1 MRHRFIQL
9 SALLGL
15 AALSQAAALEPAP
28 FYGTAAGTVISNT
41 AFLDSIDD
49 AGTKQSQTSNTV
61 GVTVQHVPALS
72 VPQDTT
78 GTGTCGQTVIGL
90 PGQLAVIPYTLTN
103 TSNGTDTYNVSVLA
117 GNGNTDA
124 SLAKVYQDN
133 GDNTFNGADR
143 LLPPG
148 ITLASGENTTV
159 FVVYP
164 IPTNSASSTV
174 YSLNPQFS
182 SAANP
187 FVQDTN
193 NLGCADTQD
202 VLGVG
207 FTGNRTG
214 TATSPGSVTY
224 THTISNTGNTPLTT
238 SNLALDLGTKPG
250 GWTYAYTVGGAASG
264 TTPAAALAN
273 WNGTLAPGT
282 TLPVTVTVTSP
293 NGLSGGTTDT
303 TSLAARTTTASSAA
317 VNNTTSTPI
326 QVEDTTTIL
335 KGVAG
340 ITKSVQTCGTDATC
354 AAPTAV
360 TGNRV
365 IPKEVL
371 RYTVTG
377 SNLGNGTLKRPVL
390 RDALAADLTSLSW
403 TASITGQTGGKLM
416 FSLDNATWAALPQNV
431 ADQSGLTL
439 YVGYDSNGDDTV
451 DDRDVL
457 NPAAVMSLT
466 ITTKV
471 K

>member
-207 FTGNRTG
+207 FTEIGR
-214 TATSPGSVTY
+214 AHV
-224 THTISNTGNTPLTT
+224 
-238 SNLALDLGTKPG
+238 
-250 GWTYAYTVGGAASG
+250 
-264 TTPAAALAN
+264 
-273 WNGTLAPGT
+273 
-282 TLPVTVTVTSP
+282 
-293 NGLSGGTTDT
+293 
-303 TSLAARTTTASSAA
+303 
-317 VNNTTSTPI
+317 
-326 QVEDTTTIL
+326 
-335 KGVAG
+335 
-340 ITKSVQTCGTDATC
+340 
-354 AAPTAV
+354 
-360 TGNRV
+360 
-365 IPKEVL
+365 
-371 RYTVTG
+371 
-377 SNLGNGTLKRPVL
+377 
-390 RDALAADLTSLSW
+390 
-403 TASITGQTGGKLM
+403 
-416 FSLDNATWAALPQNV
+416 
-431 ADQSGLTL
+431 
-439 YVGYDSNGDDTV
+439 
-451 DDRDVL
+451 
-457 NPAAVMSLT
+457 
-466 ITTKV
+466 
-471 K
+471 

>member
-1 MRHRFIQL
+1 M
-9 SALLGL
+9 
-15 AALSQAAALEPAP
+15 
-28 FYGTAAGTVISNT
+28 
-41 AFLDSIDD
+41 
-49 AGTKQSQTSNTV
+49 
-61 GVTVQHVPALS
+61 
-72 VPQDTT
+72 
-78 GTGTCGQTVIGL
+78 
-90 PGQLAVIPYTLTN
+90 
-103 TSNGTDTYNVSVLA
+103 
-117 GNGNTDA
+117 
-124 SLAKVYQDN
+124 
-133 GDNTFNGADR
+133 
-143 LLPPG
+143 
-148 ITLASGENTTV
+148 
-159 FVVYP
+159 
-164 IPTNSASSTV
+164 
-174 YSLNPQFS
+174 
-182 SAANP
+182 
-187 FVQDTN
+187 QDTN

-390 RDALAADLTSLSW
+390 RDALAADLISLSW